1 MNAICAMASLT
12 LVGASALGQTLEPGL
27 TLRIYEIGRPID
39 RLYPLGEDQTPNVDG
54 LFHQLDLFSEA
65 DFGTRATDHFV
76 VEAFGW
82 LKIDTPG
89 SYVFGLHCD
98 DGARLQI
105 NDEEVVVHDGLHA
118 PSTKTGTIDLAA
130 GLHRFHI
137 DMFENAGGAALALYW
152 QPPGANEPVLVPP
165 EAFLTEKGVTRVVSP
180 GLKVLLDGKEHM
192 RPGDGMTLDRVH
204 PGWTVENLRPEGF
217 EPQVGAMKFL
227 PDGRLV
233 LASFQPVNNGIFRE
247 APNGTIWALENVIGT
262 DTSKIRAVKIA
273 DGFHDPC
280 GLEVVDGDIYISH
293 RPDITRLRD
302 SDGDGTFETREVFV
316 TPWISDNYHHF
327 SFGLVEHDGW
337 LYGTLSTSI
346 YFNNTIQAD
355 GVEGTVVS
363 MNGPNPPN
371 RGTCY
376 RVNLQSRDVEFL
388 AGGFR
393 TPNGIEITPDGD
405 IFVADNQGA
414 WLPASKLV
422 HVKPGRFYG
431 HANGLQRSERYPD
444 GGSPSLHA
452 DQPVS
457 PPALWLPQNEICN
470 SPSEPLT
477 ITRGEFAGQLLLGE
491 LTMGG
496 IRRIFL
502 QEVDGELQG
511 AAFRFTQGLEGGV
524 NRLIEGPDGCLYVG
538 CTGAGGNWSWRGT
551 QFGLQRLRPTGARAF
566 EFHSMTATPDGF
578 DVRFTR
584 PVDTDWLADPANYA
598 LAQWRYEPTP
608 QYGGPKHDV
617 EELTVTEAKVGR
629 RGMLVHLVV
638 PGLKEG
644 HVVHL
649 RTAPQSIDG
658 DEMWSTEAWYTLQR
672 IPR

>member
-1 MNAICAMASLT
+1 MRCLPI
-12 LVGASALGQTLEPGL
+12 LVTGSAVFAQDLEPGL
-27 TLRIYEIGRPID
+27 TLRIYEIGRPISQ
-39 RLYPLGEDQTPNVDG
+39 LHPLGQDQTPNVDRR
-54 LFHQLDLFSEA
+54 LDQLDLFNEA
-65 DFGTRATDHFV
+65 DFGSHATDYFV
-76 VEAFGW
+76 VEAFG
-82 LKIDTPG
+82 LLLIDTPG
-89 SYVFGLHCD
+89 TYAFGLHSD
-98 DGARLQI
+98 DGARLRIGDAQ
-105 NDEEVVVHDGLHA
+105 VVIHDGVHP
-118 PSTKTGTIDLAA
+118 PSTKEGSIELTP
-130 GLHRFHI
+130 GLHPFHI

-152 QPPGANEPVLVPP
+152 RPPGAEDLTLVPP
-165 EAFLTEKGVTRVVSP
+165 DAFRTEKGVTRVVSP
-180 GLKVLLDGKEHM
+180 GLKTLLDGNEHM
-192 RPGDGMTLDRVH
+192 RPGDGLPLDDVH
-204 PGWTVENLRPEGF
+204 PGWTLEHIRPDGF

-233 LASFQPVNNGIFRE
+233 LTSFKPVNNGIFRE
-247 APNGTIWALENVIGT
+247 KPNGTVWALENVLDSNPSNI
-262 DTSKIRAVKIA
+262 KAVKIA
-273 DGFHDPC
+273 DGFHDPA

-293 RPDITRLRD
+293 RTDITRLRD
-302 SDGDGTFETREVFV
+302 TDNDGTFETRDVFV

-327 SFGLVEHDGW
+327 SFGLVAHDRW

-346 YFNNTIQAD
+346 YFNNTIEAD

-363 MNGPNPPN
+363 MNGPNPPH

-376 RVNLQSRDVEFL
+376 RVNLDTRAVEFL

-405 IFVADNQGA
+405 VFVADNQGA

-444 GGSPSLHA
+444 GGNPSLHA

-477 ITRGEFAGQLLLGE
+477 ITHGAFAGQLLLGE

-496 IRRIFL
+496 IRRLFL
-502 QEVDGELQG
+502 EEVDGELQG

-551 QFGLQRLRPTGARAF
+551 QFGLQRLRPNGRTAF
-566 EFHSMTATPDGF
+566 EYHSIRATPDGF
-578 DVRFTR
+578 DITLTR
-584 PVDTDWLADPANYA
+584 PVDTGWLADPANYDIT
-598 LAQWRYEPTP
+598 QWRYEPTP

-617 EELTVTEAKVGR
+617 EDLSVAQAIAADDGTHVR
-629 RGMLVHLVV
+629 LVV
-638 PGLKEG
+638 PGLKQG
-644 HVVHL
+644 RVVHL
-649 RTAPQSIDG
+649 RMAPESVDG
-658 DEMWSTEAWYTLQR
+658 DQMWSTEAWYTLNR